1 MTILIENGTVLT
13 LAGKPPAV
21 LDPGYVLIRDDRIVA
36 VGAGVAPDEARA
48 SADQIMDAR
57 HMAVL
62 PGLVNAHTHLFQTFI
77 RGLADDKTLLPWLA
91 AAIWPVGAAMGAEE
105 AYLAGLL
112 GLVENI
118 RSGATA
124 VIDNQY
130 LHADD
135 RTDDAFCRAAR
146 DVGCR
151 FSIARGWADHDYH
164 PVFQETPEQIIA
176 ALTALHDTWHG
187 AANGRIRVAFGPL
200 IPWGCSAETLQRT
213 VALARQWGVPTHLH
227 TAETR
232 EEVQMS
238 LNATGLRH
246 VHWLDRLG
254 LLGPD
259 MQLVHAVWL
268 NDSEIERIAE
278 TGTMVI
284 HCPVSNMYLASGI
297 APVTKLL
304 AVGVP
309 VALATDGPGSN
320 NSQDMLE
327 TLKFAACGQ
336 KVGTLNATALLPED
350 VLRMACVYGAQA
362 HLTPYSLSCEARG
375 RGALPSLAE
384 PALSLSKGKGA
395 GGLGKLIP
403 GAKADIILVDL
414 NFPRMQPVWRA
425 ASALVYNANGGDVD
439 TVIVDGRV
447 LMRGK
452 RVTCLDEAALL
463 DECRRAAQALLKR
476 AGLWEVLC

>member
-13 LAGKPPAV
+13 LAEDAPAV
-21 LDPGYVLIRDDRIVA
+21 LDPGYVLIRDDRIAAVA
-36 VGAGVAPDEARA
+36 AGRPAAA
-48 SADQIMDAR
+48 LAAAADQVIDAT

-77 RGLADDKTLLPWLA
+77 RGLADDKTLLPWLR

-130 LHADD
+130 LHSDD

-151 FSIARGWADHDYH
+151 FTIARGWADHDYH

-187 AANGRIRVAFGPL
+187 AADGRIRVAFGPL
-200 IPWGCSAETLQRT
+200 IPWGCSEATLQRT
-213 VALARQWGVPTHLH
+213 VALARQWGVPTHMH

-232 EEVQMS
+232 EEVEMS
-238 LNATGLRH
+238 LQATGLRH

-268 NDSEIERIAE
+268 DDSEIERIAA

-297 APVTKLL
+297 AAVTKLL
-304 AVGVP
+304 RAGVP

-327 TLKFAACGQ
+327 TLKFAACLQ
-336 KVGTLNATALLPED
+336 KVGTLDATALLPED
-350 VLRMACVYGAQA
+350 VLRMACVYGARAVVGQA
-362 HLTPYSLSCEARG
+362 GNLPYSG
-375 RGALPSLAE
+375 RLV
-384 PALSLSKGKGA
+384 
-395 GGLGKLIP
+395 P
-403 GAKADIILVDL
+403 GAPADLILVDL
-414 NFPRMQPVWRA
+414 NSPRMQPVWRA

-447 LMRGK
+447 LMQGK

-463 DECRRAAQALLKR
+463 AECRRAARALLKR
-476 AGLWEVLC
+476 AGVNL

>member
-1 MTILIENGTVLT
+1 MTMLIANGTVLT
-13 LAGKPPAV
+13 LADDPPAV
-21 LDPGYVLIRDDRIVA
+21 LDPGYVFIQDDRIAA
-36 VGAGVAPDEARA
+36 VGAGAAPAELVAA
-48 SADQIMDAR
+48 ADQTIDAT
-57 HMAVL
+57 HMAVM
-62 PGLVNAHTHLFQTFI
+62 PGMVNAHTHLFQTFL
-77 RGLADDKTLLPWLA
+77 RGLADDKTLLPWLR
-91 AAIWPVGAAMGAEE
+91 AAIWPVGATMGAEE

-118 RSGATA
+118 RSGATT

-130 LHADD
+130 LHSDD

-151 FSIARGWADHDYH
+151 FTIARGWADHDYH

-176 ALTALHDTWHG
+176 AMTALYEKWHG
-187 AANGRIRVAFGPL
+187 AADGRIRVAFGPL

-213 VALARQWGVPTHLH
+213 VALARQWGVPTHMH

-238 LNATGLRH
+238 LDATGLRH

-268 NDSEIERIAE
+268 DDSEIERVAE
-278 TGTMVI
+278 TGTLVI

-304 AVGVP
+304 AAGVP

-327 TLKFAACGQ
+327 TLKFAACLQ
-336 KVGTLNATALLPED
+336 KVGTLDATALLPED

-362 HLTPYSLSCEARG
+362 VVGGISNSPYNGQL
-375 RGALPSLAE
+375 L
-384 PALSLSKGKGA
+384 
-395 GGLGKLIP
+395 P
-403 GAKADIILVDL
+403 GAKADIVLVDL
-414 NFPRMQPVWRA
+414 NSPRMQPVWRA

-447 LMRGK
+447 LMQGK
-452 RVTCLDEAALL
+452 RVLCLDEAALL
-463 DECRRAAQALLKR
+463 DECRRAARSLLKR
-476 AGLWEVLC
+476 AGVPV

>member
-13 LAGKPPAV
+13 LAGEPPVV
-21 LDPGYVLIRDDRIVA
+21 LDPGYVLIQDDRTAYPAVPGIVA
-36 VGAGVAPDEARA
+36 VGPGAPDDAMRA
-48 SADQIMDAR
+48 AADQIIDAR

-91 AAIWPVGAAMGAEE
+91 AAIWPMGAAMGAEE

-130 LHADD
+130 LHSDD

-151 FSIARGWADHDYH
+151 FTIARGWADHDYH
-164 PVFQETPEQIIA
+164 PVFQETPEQVIA
-176 ALTALHDTWHG
+176 ALTTLHDTWHG
-187 AANGRIRVAFGPL
+187 AADGRIRVAFGPL

-213 VALARQWGVPTHLH
+213 VALARQWGVPTHMH

-238 LNATGLRH
+238 LDATGLRH

-268 NDSEIERIAE
+268 DDSEIARVAE
-278 TGTMVI
+278 TGTLVI

-297 APVTKLL
+297 APVVKLL
-304 AVGVP
+304 RAGVP

-336 KVGTLNATALLPED
+336 KVGTLDATALLPED

-362 HLTPYSLSCEARG
+362 ISPQHV
-375 RGALPSLAE
+375 
-384 PALSLSKGKGA
+384 PATSEVPGTLM
-395 GGLGKLIP
+395 P
-403 GAKADIILVDL
+403 GAKADIVLVDL
-414 NFPRMQPVWRA
+414 NSPRMQPVWRA

-447 LMRGK
+447 LMQGK

-463 DECRRAAQALLKR
+463 DECRRAAKSLLKR
-476 AGLWEVLC
+476 AGVTV

>member
-13 LAGKPPAV
+13 LAEDAPAV
-21 LDPGYVLIRDDRIVA
+21 LDPGYVLIRDDRIAAVA
-36 VGAGVAPDEARA
+36 AGRPAAELSAT
-48 SADQIMDAR
+48 ADQVIDAT

-77 RGLADDKTLLPWLA
+77 RGLADDKTLLPWLR

-130 LHADD
+130 LHSDN

-151 FSIARGWADHDYH
+151 FTIARGWADHDYH

-176 ALTALHDTWHG
+176 AMTELHDRWHG
-187 AANGRIRVAFGPL
+187 AAGGRIRVAFGPL
-200 IPWGCSAETLQRT
+200 IPWGCSEATLQRT
-213 VALARQWGVPTHLH
+213 VALARQWGVPTHMH

-232 EEVQMS
+232 EEVEMS
-238 LNATGLRH
+238 LKATGLRH

-268 NDSEIERIAE
+268 DDSEIERVAE

-297 APVTKLL
+297 AAVTKLL
-304 AVGVP
+304 RAGVP

-327 TLKFAACGQ
+327 TLKFAACLQ
-336 KVGTLNATALLPED
+336 KVGTLDATALLPED
-350 VLRMACVYGAQA
+350 VLRMACVYGARAVAGQA
-362 HLTPYSLSCEARG
+362 GDLPYSG
-375 RGALPSLAE
+375 RLV
-384 PALSLSKGKGA
+384 
-395 GGLGKLIP
+395 P
-403 GAKADIILVDL
+403 GAQADLILVDL
-414 NFPRMQPVWRA
+414 NSPRMQPVWRA

-447 LMRGK
+447 LMQGK

-463 DECRRAAQALLKR
+463 NECRRAARALLKR
-476 AGLWEVLC
+476 AGVNI

>member
-1 MTILIENGTVLT
+1 MTILIQNGAILT
-13 LAGKPPAV
+13 LTDAPPAI
-21 LDPGYVLIRDDRIVA
+21 LDPGYVLIQDDRIAA
-36 VGAGVAPDEARA
+36 VGPGAPSDELAA
-48 SADQIMDAR
+48 AADQVIDAT

-77 RGLADDKTLLPWLA
+77 RGLADDKPLLPWLA
-91 AAIWPVGAAMGAEE
+91 AAIWPMGAAMGAEE

-130 LHADD
+130 LHSDD

-151 FSIARGWADHDYH
+151 FTIARGWADHDYH
-164 PVFQETPEQIIA
+164 PVFQETPEQVIA
-176 ALTALHDTWHG
+176 AMTALHDAWHG
-187 AANGRIRVAFGPL
+187 AAEGRIRIAFGPL

-238 LNATGLRH
+238 LDATGLRH

-254 LLGPD
+254 ILGPD
-259 MQLVHAVWL
+259 LQLVHAVWL
-268 NDSEIERIAE
+268 DDSEIERIAA

-297 APVTKLL
+297 APIVKLL
-304 AVGVP
+304 RAGVP

-336 KVGTLNATALLPED
+336 KVGTLDATALLPED

-362 HLTPYSLSCEARG
+362 VT
-375 RGALPSLAE
+375 
-384 PALSLSKGKGA
+384 PALGPVSDRARPSSGRSE
-395 GGLGKLIP
+395 GGSVGDRPQQQGLIP
-403 GAKADIILVDL
+403 GAKADLILVDL
-414 NFPRMQPVWRA
+414 NSPRMQPVWRVP
-425 ASALVYNANGGDVD
+425 SALVYNANGGDVD

-463 DECRRAAQALLKR
+463 DECRRAAKSLLKR
-476 AGLWEVLC
+476 AGVAV

>member
-1 MTILIENGTVLT
+1 MNILIDNGAIVTVDD
-13 LAGKPPAV
+13 AGRV
-21 LDPGYVLIRDDRIVA
+21 HNPGYLFLEEDRISA
-36 VGAGVAPDEARA
+36 VGRGVAP
-48 SADQIMDAR
+48 ADLRQKADTVIDAA
-57 HMAVL
+57 HMAVM
-62 PGLVNAHTHLFQTFI
+62 PGMVNAHTHLFQTFI
-77 RGLADDKTLLPWLA
+77 RGLADDKPLLPWLA
-91 AAIWPVGAAMGAEE
+91 AAIWPMGAAMGAEE

-130 LHADD
+130 LHSDD

-151 FSIARGWADHDYH
+151 FTIARGWADHDYH
-164 PVFQETPEQIIA
+164 PVFQETPEQVIA
-176 ALTALHDTWHG
+176 AMTALHDAWHG
-187 AANGRIRVAFGPL
+187 AAEGRIRIAFGPL

-238 LNATGLRH
+238 LDATGLRH

-254 LLGPD
+254 ILGPD
-259 MQLVHAVWL
+259 LQLVHAVWL
-268 NDSEIERIAE
+268 DDSEIERIAA

-297 APVTKLL
+297 APIVKLL
-304 AVGVP
+304 RAGVP

-336 KVGTLNATALLPED
+336 KVGTLDATALLPED

-362 HLTPYSLSCEARG
+362 VT
-375 RGALPSLAE
+375 
-384 PALSLSKGKGA
+384 PALGPVSDRARPSSGRSE
-395 GGLGKLIP
+395 GGSVGDRPQQQGLIP
-403 GAKADIILVDL
+403 GAKADLILVDL
-414 NFPRMQPVWRA
+414 NSPRMQPVWRVP
-425 ASALVYNANGGDVD
+425 SALVYNANGGDVD

-463 DECRRAAQALLKR
+463 DECRRAAKSLLKR
-476 AGLWEVLC
+476 AGVAV

>member
-1 MTILIENGTVLT
+1 MSILIANGTVLT
-13 LAGKPPAV
+13 LADDAPAV
-21 LDPGYVLIRDDRIVA
+21 FDPGYVLIRDDRIAA
-36 VGAGVAPDEARA
+36 VGPAAAPDEMVAA
-48 SADQIMDAR
+48 ADQIIDAT
-57 HMAVL
+57 HMAVM
-62 PGLVNAHTHLFQTFI
+62 PGMVNAHTHLFQTFI
-77 RGLADDKTLLPWLA
+77 RGLADDKTLLPWLRT
-91 AAIWPVGAAMGAEE
+91 AIWPVGAAMTAEE

-130 LHADD
+130 LHSDD

-151 FSIARGWADHDYH
+151 FTIARGWADHDYH
-164 PVFQETPEQIIA
+164 PVFQETPEQILA
-176 ALTALHDTWHG
+176 AMTALHDRWHG
-187 AANGRIRVAFGPL
+187 AADGRIRVAFGPL
-200 IPWGCSAETLQRT
+200 IPWGCSAEMLQRT
-213 VALARQWGVPTHLH
+213 AALAREWGVPIHMH

-232 EEVQMS
+232 EEVEMS
-238 LNATGLRH
+238 LKATGLRH

-268 NDSEIERIAE
+268 DDSEIARVAE

-304 AVGVP
+304 RAGVP

-327 TLKFAACGQ
+327 TLKFAACLQ
-336 KVGTLNATALLPED
+336 KVGTLDATALLPED
-350 VLRMACVYGAQA
+350 VLRMACVHGARA
-362 HLTPYSLSCEARG
+362 HFHLSPPPVPPQFEGPGG
-375 RGALPSLAE
+375 RGE
-384 PALSLSKGKGA
+384 VA
-395 GGLGKLIP
+395 GTDGPGRLVP
-403 GAKADIILVDL
+403 GAKADVVLVDL
-414 NFPRMQPVWRA
+414 NSPRMQPVWRA

-463 DECRRAAQALLKR
+463 DECRRAARALLKR
-476 AGLWEVLC
+476 AGIDL

>member
-1 MTILIENGTVLT
+1 VTVLIENGAVLT
-13 LAGKPPAV
+13 LAGELPAV
-21 LDPGYVLIRDDRIVA
+21 LDPGYVLIRDDRIAA
-36 VGAGVAPDEARA
+36 VEPGAAPADLRA
-48 SADQIMDAR
+48 AADQIIDAR

-91 AAIWPVGAAMGAEE
+91 AAIWPMGAAMGAAE

-130 LHADD
+130 LHSDD

-151 FSIARGWADHDYH
+151 FTIARGWADHDYH
-164 PVFQETPEQIIA
+164 PVFQETPEQVIA
-176 ALTALHDTWHG
+176 AMTALHDTWHG

-213 VALARQWGVPTHLH
+213 VALARQWGVPTHMH

-238 LNATGLRH
+238 LDATGLRH

-268 NDSEIERIAE
+268 DDSEIARVAE
-278 TGTMVI
+278 TGTLVI

-297 APVTKLL
+297 APVVKLL
-304 AVGVP
+304 RAGVP

-336 KVGTLNATALLPED
+336 KVGTLDATALLPED
-350 VLRMACVYGAQA
+350 VLRMACVYGARAISPQ
-362 HLTPYSLSCEARG
+362 HVPGTTEVPGTLM
-375 RGALPSLAE
+375 
-384 PALSLSKGKGA
+384 
-395 GGLGKLIP
+395 P
-403 GAKADIILVDL
+403 GAKADLVLVDL
-414 NFPRMQPVWRA
+414 NSPRMQPVWRA

-447 LMRGK
+447 LMQGK

-463 DECRRAAQALLKR
+463 DECRRAAKSLLKR
-476 AGLWEVLC
+476 AGVTV

>member
-1 MTILIENGTVLT
+1 M
-13 LAGKPPAV
+13 
-21 LDPGYVLIRDDRIVA
+21 
-36 VGAGVAPDEARA
+36 
-48 SADQIMDAR
+48 
-57 HMAVL
+57 
-62 PGLVNAHTHLFQTFI
+62 
-77 RGLADDKTLLPWLA
+77 
-91 AAIWPVGAAMGAEE
+91 
-105 AYLAGLL
+105 
-112 GLVENI
+112 
-118 RSGATA
+118 
-124 VIDNQY
+124 
-130 LHADD
+130 
-135 RTDDAFCRAAR
+135 
-146 DVGCR
+146 
-151 FSIARGWADHDYH
+151 
-164 PVFQETPEQIIA
+164 
-176 ALTALHDTWHG
+176 TALHDSWHG
-187 AANGRIRVAFGPL
+187 AAEGRIRVAFGPL

-213 VALARQWGVPTHLH
+213 VALARQWGVPTHMH

-238 LNATGLRH
+238 LDATGLRH

-268 NDSEIERIAE
+268 DDSEIARVAE

-297 APVTKLL
+297 APVVKLL
-304 AVGVP
+304 RAGVP

-336 KVGTLNATALLPED
+336 KVGTLDATALLPED

-362 HLTPYSLSCEARG
+362 VTPTLGPVSDRARPSSDSSELGPVSDRARRG
-375 RGALPSLAE
+375 RPITTSGWLGRRPATARANYNLPHSGQL
-384 PALSLSKGKGA
+384 L
-395 GGLGKLIP
+395 P
-403 GAKADIILVDL
+403 GAKADLILVDL
-414 NFPRMQPVWRA
+414 NSPRMQPVWRA

-463 DECRRAAQALLKR
+463 DECRRAAKSLLKR
-476 AGLWEVLC
+476 AGVSA

>member
-13 LAGKPPAV
+13 LAEDAPAV
-21 LDPGYVLIRDDRIVA
+21 LDPGYVLIRDDRITAVA
-36 VGAGVAPDEARA
+36 AGRPAAALVAT
-48 SADQIMDAR
+48 ADQVIDAT

-77 RGLADDKTLLPWLA
+77 RGLADDKTLLLWLR
-91 AAIWPVGAAMGAEE
+91 AAIWPVGAAMGAEA

-130 LHADD
+130 LHSDD

-151 FSIARGWADHDYH
+151 FTIARGWADHDYH

-176 ALTALHDTWHG
+176 ALTELHDTWHG
-187 AANGRIRVAFGPL
+187 AADGRIRIAFGPL
-200 IPWGCSAETLQRT
+200 IPWGCSEATLQRT
-213 VALARQWGVPTHLH
+213 VALARQWGVPTHMH

-232 EEVQMS
+232 EEVEMS
-238 LNATGLRH
+238 LKATGLRH

-268 NDSEIERIAE
+268 DDSEIERVAA

-297 APVTKLL
+297 AAVTKLL
-304 AVGVP
+304 RAGVP

-327 TLKFAACGQ
+327 TLKFAACLQ
-336 KVGTLNATALLPED
+336 KVGTLDATALLPED
-350 VLRMACVYGAQA
+350 VLRMACVYGARAVVGQA
-362 HLTPYSLSCEARG
+362 GNLPYSG
-375 RGALPSLAE
+375 RLV
-384 PALSLSKGKGA
+384 
-395 GGLGKLIP
+395 P
-403 GAKADIILVDL
+403 GAQADLILVDL
-414 NFPRMQPVWRA
+414 NSPRMQPVWRV

-447 LMRGK
+447 LMQGK

-463 DECRRAAQALLKR
+463 NECRRAARALLKR
-476 AGLWEVLC
+476 AGVNL

>member
-13 LAGKPPAV
+13 LAEDAPAV

-36 VGAGVAPDEARA
+36 VAAGRPAAELSAT
-48 SADQIMDAR
+48 ADQAIDAT

-77 RGLADDKTLLPWLA
+77 RGLADDKTLLPWLR
-91 AAIWPVGAAMGAEE
+91 AAIWPVGAAMSAEE

-130 LHADD
+130 LHSDD

-151 FSIARGWADHDYH
+151 FTIARGWADHDYH

-187 AANGRIRVAFGPL
+187 AADGRIRVAFGPL
-200 IPWGCSAETLQRT
+200 IPWGCSEATLQRT
-213 VALARQWGVPTHLH
+213 VALARQWGVPTHMH

-232 EEVQMS
+232 EEVEMS
-238 LNATGLRH
+238 LQATGLRH

-268 NDSEIERIAE
+268 DDSEIERIAA

-297 APVTKLL
+297 AAVTKLL
-304 AVGVP
+304 RAGVP

-327 TLKFAACGQ
+327 TLKFAACLQ
-336 KVGTLNATALLPED
+336 KVGTLDATALLPED
-350 VLRMACVYGAQA
+350 VLRMACVYGARAVVGQA
-362 HLTPYSLSCEARG
+362 GNLPYSG
-375 RGALPSLAE
+375 RLV
-384 PALSLSKGKGA
+384 
-395 GGLGKLIP
+395 P
-403 GAKADIILVDL
+403 GAPADLILVDL
-414 NFPRMQPVWRA
+414 NSPRMQPVWRA

-447 LMRGK
+447 LMQGK

-463 DECRRAAQALLKR
+463 AECRRAARALLKR
-476 AGLWEVLC
+476 AGVNI